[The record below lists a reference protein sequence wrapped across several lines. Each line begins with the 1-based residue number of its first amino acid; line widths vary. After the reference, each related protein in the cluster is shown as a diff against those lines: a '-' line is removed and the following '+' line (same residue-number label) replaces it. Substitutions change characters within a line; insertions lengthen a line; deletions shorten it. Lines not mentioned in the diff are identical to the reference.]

1 MRVYGRNV
9 FNELK
14 SEPSKIKKIY
24 LSKNI
29 DNFIYDF
36 VKDNKIHFE
45 VMDTFKLDKLVKGVH
60 QGIVMEIN
68 DFEYS
73 PLEDLLAFSQ
83 LLILDH
89 LQDPHNF
96 GAIIRTAEALGIKG
110 IIIPKNRSV
119 SINDTVMKVSA
130 GSINYVKVC
139 MVSNLVDTID
149 KLKDNNYFIYG
160 TDMVGKDYYDVDYAN
175 KIVLVIG
182 SEGEGM
188 SNLVKANCDEIVKI
202 PMVGNINSLNASVA
216 AAIVL
221 SKIVR
226 K

>member
-14 SEPSKIKKIY
+14 GEPSKIKKIF

-29 DNFIYDF
+29 DNEVFTF
-36 VKDNKIHFE
+36 VKDNGIHFE
-45 VMDTFKLDKLVKGVH
+45 VMDTSRLDKLVHGVH
-60 QGIVMEIN
+60 QGIIMEVN

-73 PLEDLLAFSQ
+73 ELEDLLVMDK
-83 LLILDH
+83 LIILDH

-130 GSINYVKVC
+130 GALNYVKIC
-139 MVSNLVDTID
+139 MESNLVNVID
-149 KLKDNNYFIYG
+149 KLKTNNYFIYG
-160 TDMVGKDYYDVDYAN
+160 TDMDGKDYFNVSYA
-175 KIVLVIG
+175 KKVAIVIG
-182 SEGEGM
+182 SEGEGI
-188 SNLVKANCDEIVKI
+188 SDLVKKNCDEIIAI
-202 PMVGNINSLNASVA
+202 PMAGKINSLNASVA
-216 AAIVL
+216 TAIIL

-226 K
+226 

>member
-14 SEPSKIKKIY
+14 SDPSKIKKIF

-29 DNFIYDF
+29 DNEVFAF
-36 VKDNKIHFE
+36 VKENGIHFE
-45 VMDTFKLDKLVKGVH
+45 VMDTGRLDKLVHGVH
-60 QGIVMEIN
+60 QGIIMEVN

-73 PLEDLLAFSQ
+73 PFEELLDLDKLI
-83 LLILDH
+83 ILDH

-130 GSINYVKVC
+130 GALNYVKIC
-139 MVSNLVDTID
+139 MESNLVNVID
-149 KLKDNNYFIYG
+149 KLKVANYFIYG
-160 TDMVGKDYYDVDYAN
+160 TDMDGKDYYDVSYA
-175 KIVLVIG
+175 KKVVIVIG

-188 SNLVKANCDEIVKI
+188 SDLVKKNCDEIIAI
-202 PMVGNINSLNASVA
+202 PMTGKINSLNASVA
-216 AAIVL
+216 TAIIL

-226 K
+226 

>member
-14 SEPSKIKKIY
+14 VEPNKIKKIY

-29 DNFIYDF
+29 DNETFAFI
-36 VKDNKIHFE
+36 KDNKILFE
-45 VMDTFKLDKLVKGVH
+45 VMDSFKLDRLVKGVH
-60 QGIVMEIN
+60 QGIIMEVN

-73 PLEDLLAFSQ
+73 SLEDLLVFDK
-83 LLILDH
+83 LIILDH
-89 LQDPHNF
+89 LNDPHNF
-96 GAIIRTAEALGIKG
+96 GAIIRTAEALGVKG

-119 SINDTVMKVSA
+119 SINETVMKVSA
-130 GSINYVKVC
+130 GALSHVKVC
-139 MVSNLVDTID
+139 MESNLVNVIE
-149 KLKDNNYFIYG
+149 KLKKANYFIYG
-160 TDMVGKDYYDVDYAN
+160 TDMDGKDYYDVDYA
-175 KIVLVIG
+175 KKVVLVIG

-188 SNLVKANCDEIVKI
+188 SDLVKKSCDEIVSI
-202 PMVGNINSLNASVA
+202 PMIGNANSLNASVA

-226 K
+226 

>member
-14 SEPSKIKKIY
+14 SDPSKIKKIF
-24 LSKNI
+24 LSKNV
-29 DNFIYDF
+29 DNSIYTF
-36 VKDNKIHFE
+36 VKENKILFE
-45 VMDTFKLDKLVKGVH
+45 VMETFKLDRLVTGVH

-73 PLEDLLAFSQ
+73 TLEELMAFDN
-83 LLILDH
+83 LIMLDH
-89 LQDPHNF
+89 LEDPHNF
-96 GAIIRTAEALGIKG
+96 GAIIRTAEALGVKG

-119 SINDTVMKVSA
+119 SVNDTVMKVSA
-130 GSINYVKVC
+130 GTLNYIKIC

-149 KLKDNNYFIYG
+149 KLQSANYFIYG
-160 TDMVGKDYYDVDYAN
+160 TDMNGKDYLEVDYA
-175 KIVLVIG
+175 KKTVLVIG
-182 SEGEGM
+182 NEGDGI
-188 SNLVKANCDEIVKI
+188 SDLVRKNCDEIVSI
-202 PMVGNINSLNASVA
+202 PMVGKVNSLNASVA
-216 AAIVL
+216 TAIIL